1 MFIVINQLKFN
12 LQNKYFKINYP
23 KLTKRLRKFNT
34 EYYSTGYRADL
45 LHIIVDKSIKTHP
58 DEKPFNAAIQRH
70 RWISYHEENTELII
84 FFLEY

>member
-34 EYYSTGYRADL
+34 EYYRLQGRLT
-45 LHIIVDKSIKTHP
+45 IIVDKSIKTHP

-70 RWISYHEENTELII
+70 RCISYHEENTELIN
-84 FFLEY
+84 FF